1 MNALSIL
8 KQHHHRASWAAVG
21 AFDGVHRGH
30 QVLFSHLVSGSRL
43 AGLPAIAITFDPL
56 PGAFF
61 NPQPN
66 GFSISSLVERTDLI
80 QRQGVDKVIVLPFNQ
95 ELANIEALDFMQ
107 VLKEC
112 LGLEK
117 LFAGFNF
124 TLGHDRSG
132 TVETLGNIGKAVG
145 FTVEVEPPVV
155 VGGQIV
161 SSSVIRSLLHQGL
174 MRQAADCLGRN
185 FSLSGEVIHGE
196 HRGGKLGIPT
206 ANLALP
212 ADRLLP
218 ANGVYATRATING
231 KLYNAV
237 TNIGVRPTFENP
249 LPQPRVEPH
258 LLDANDDFYEQ
269 AIKLDFLDYLR
280 PEMKFPDGQS
290 LVAQIQLDIARA
302 REIFANEP

>member
-8 KQHHHRASWAAVG
+8 QELHYRASWAAVG

-30 QVLFSHLVSGSRL
+30 QVLFSHLVNRARL
-43 AGLPAIAITFDPL
+43 AGLPALAITFDPL

-61 NPQPN
+61 NPQPG
-66 GFSISSLVERTDLI
+66 GFSISSLEERLTLIRELGVE
-80 QRQGVDKVIVLPFNQ
+80 KVIVLPFTQ
-95 ELANIEALDFMQ
+95 ALANIEALEFMQ
-107 VLKEC
+107 ELKGS

-124 TLGHDRSG
+124 TLGHDRTG
-132 TVETLGNIGKAVG
+132 TVETLGRIGKAVG
-145 FTVEVEPPVV
+145 FTVEIEPPVLV
-155 VGGQIV
+155 EGQIV
-161 SSSVIRSLLHQGL
+161 SSSAIRSLLRQGSVRL
-174 MRQAADCLGRN
+174 AADYLGRRFTLN
-185 FSLSGEVIHGE
+185 GEVVHGE

-218 ANGVYATRATING
+218 ANGVYATRAVING
-231 KLYNAV
+231 KSYDAV

-258 LLDANDDFYEQ
+258 LLDTHEDFYEQ
-269 AIKLDFLDYLR
+269 AIKLEFLEYLR